1 MNWDA
6 KPADLDLHAAAPLS
20 EGSRRFHIFAHESY
34 LSYGKA
40 GDPDALMTSDSDEA
54 YGTESIVV
62 FKPQPGVPY
71 TFYVHDFTNVAK
83 KSGAWDL
90 SKSEA
95 EVTIYI
101 GESEATVFRVPN
113 VEGTLWEVCTIVDGK
128 VTPGNTV
135 SYEGRPLNI
144 GS

>member
-54 YGTESIVV
+54 YGSESIAV